1 MKLFSL
7 KGRSAATTKA
17 ASSGEGRQSYQDYV
31 KESATGLYVEEFFHE
46 MLHHERRRKER
57 SKERFLLLLLDFH
70 PLQDATDCTEAL
82 KGAAQVL
89 FDVTREIDLKGWYC
103 HGSVIGVIFSE
114 LSGSSVEEARNS
126 IREKIVHK
134 LQQTI
139 PPQALSM
146 LTMTF
151 HCFPED
157 GSKVAFKGKPDLKLY
172 PDLQKDESHLST
184 RIAVK
189 RAIDVAGSALL
200 LLLTSPIMLCI
211 AAAIKLTSKGP
222 VLFKQQRVGQYGKP
236 FTFLKFRSMFV
247 NNDES
252 IHKKYIEALITQK
265 KCYSTRD
272 NGNGCQKVY
281 KIEDDPRITSVGR
294 FIRKT
299 SLDEFPQFIN
309 VLLGDMSLVGP
320 RPPIP
325 YELECYDPWH
335 RRRILEM
342 KPGITGIWQV
352 SGRSQTTFDE
362 MVRLDLNYARNW
374 SLLLDLKLLIMT
386 PWVILTGKGGY

>member
-7 KGRSAATTKA
+7 KGRSAATAKA
-17 ASSGEGRQSYQDYV
+17 APSGEGGQSYQDYV
-31 KESATGLYVEEFFHE
+31 KDAATGLYVEEFFHE

-57 SKERFLLLLLDFH
+57 SKQQFLLLLLEAH
-70 PLQDATDCTEAL
+70 PLQDKTDCTEAL
-82 KGAAQVL
+82 KGAAKVL
-89 FDVTREIDLKGWYC
+89 FDVTREIDLKGWYS

-114 LSGSSVEEARNS
+114 LSGSSVEEARSS
-126 IREKIVHK
+126 IQEKIIK
-134 LQQTI
+134 GLQQMLL
-139 PPQALSM
+139 PQTLSM

-157 GSKVAFKGKPDLKLY
+157 GSEIVLKGKPDLKLY
-172 PDLQKDESHLST
+172 PDLQKDESHLRT

-189 RAIDVAGSALL
+189 RAIDVTGSAIL

-222 VLFKQQRVGQYGKP
+222 VLFKQQRVGQYGKS

-281 KIEDDPRITSVGR
+281 KIENDPRITTVGR

-320 RPPIP
+320 RPPIF